1 MKKLIAG
8 FLTIAFVAVCTPL
21 YALPEPIEKIKRG
34 AKDIISAPLEIPKY
48 AHKGVKEATFKP
60 KGLVM
65 GLLKGTAQG
74 IKKVGSGVVDIATFL
89 VKLD

>member
-1 MKKLIAG
+1 MKKLIASS
-8 FLTIAFVAVCTPL
+8 LAIAFLIVCTPL
-21 YALPEPIEKIKRG
+21 YALPEPVEKINRG

-48 AHKGVKEATFKP
+48 AHREVKDASFKP

-74 IKKVGSGVVDIATFL
+74 IKKLGSGVVDIATFP